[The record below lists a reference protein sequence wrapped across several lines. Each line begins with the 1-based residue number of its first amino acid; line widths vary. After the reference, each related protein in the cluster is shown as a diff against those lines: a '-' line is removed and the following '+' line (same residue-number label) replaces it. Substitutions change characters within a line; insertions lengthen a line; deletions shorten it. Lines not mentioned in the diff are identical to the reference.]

1 MSNHILYGT
10 KKEIMDYL
18 KSPDIDELE
27 KYVKELS
34 QSVDEHYEG

>member
-1 MSNHILYGT
+1 
-10 KKEIMDYL
+10 MDYL

-34 QSVDEHYEG
+34 QSVDEYYEG